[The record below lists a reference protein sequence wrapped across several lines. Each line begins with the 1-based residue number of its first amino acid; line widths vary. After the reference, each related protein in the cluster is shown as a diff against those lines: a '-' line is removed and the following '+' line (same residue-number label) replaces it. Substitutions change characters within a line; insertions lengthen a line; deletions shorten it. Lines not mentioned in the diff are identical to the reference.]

1 MLFFSYRMSFFSYR
15 MRGSPSSTAPPRL
28 VVEMAHRAGG
38 HAGEGT
44 TDVSVWATGAGG
56 KEARCLGR
64 AWGVPRRSFGG
75 IRVTYVDECVLPHVY
90 TSTSTNY

>member
-1 MLFFSYRMSFFSYR
+1 MVR
-15 MRGSPSSTAPPRL
+15 
-28 VVEMAHRAGG
+28 RAGG

-75 IRVTYVDECVLPHVY
+75 IRVTYVDEFI
-90 TSTSTNY
+90 